1 MACPFPCLARGKRSG
16 SDVADTDVADTDVAD
31 LKSATSATS
40 IVTKNSM
47 IQNKIPRLSATEK
60 ALEVIWELEKKY
72 GDLMF
77 YQAGGCCEGTQPQC
91 FEKGGFFPRMNDAMI
106 GTLNGHEFWIDRDLF
121 EYWQYSHFT
130 LDVTDGFGPGG
141 FSLETPLGK
150 TFKVIYRLFTPEEL
164 ENLEP
169 VKRSE

>member
-1 MACPFPCLARGKRSG
+1 MIKRLDVTEEAKNIIQQLA
-16 SDVADTDVADTDVAD
+16 A
-31 LKSATSATS
+31 
-40 IVTKNSM
+40 
-47 IQNKIPRLSATEK
+47 QH
-60 ALEVIWELEKKY
+60 

-91 FEKGGFFPRMNDAMI
+91 FEKGGYCPRMNDAMI
-106 GTLNGHEFWIDRDLF
+106 GLAEGYEFWIGRDLF

-130 LDVTDGFGPGG
+130 LDVLDGFGPGG

-150 TFKVIYRLFTPEEL
+150 TFKVHYRLFTEEEL
-164 ENLEP
+164 KDLEP

>member
-1 MACPFPCLARGKRSG
+1 ME
-16 SDVADTDVADTDVAD
+16 
-31 LKSATSATS
+31 
-40 IVTKNSM
+40 TKIS
-47 IQNKIPRLSATEK
+47 RLSATEQ
-60 ALEVIWELEKKY
+60 ALEVIRTLEDQY
-72 GDLMF
+72 GPLMF

-106 GTLNGHEFWIDRDLF
+106 GTINEHEFWVDRDLF
-121 EYWQYSHFT
+121 EYWKYSHFT
-130 LDVTDGFGPGG
+130 LDVADGFGPGG

-150 TFKVIYRLFTPEEL
+150 TFKVHYRLFTPEEY